1 MIFLMDLPLFQKYA
15 RLYKEHGYS
24 LYMIGGMSRDI
35 LLGKRPSDFDF
46 ATDATPEEEKAFL
59 PEADYAFE
67 KYGSIKLKEQGIE
80 IDITTFREEG
90 EYLDFRHPSY
100 IKFVASAEKDSKRR
114 DFTINA
120 LYINGEGGV
129 LDFHRGL
136 EDLQNKVIRF
146 IGDPETR
153 VKEDPLR
160 ILRAERFARRLGFQI
175 EETTQKAMDD
185 NRYLLKKLNPEKVK
199 SEEKKG

>member
-1 MIFLMDLPLFQKYA
+1 MDLPLFQKYA

-24 LYMIGGMSRDI
+24 LYMIGGTSRDI
-35 LLGKRPSDFDF
+35 LLGKFPSDFDF
-46 ATDATPEEEKAFL
+46 VTDATPEEEKIFL
-59 PEADYAFE
+59 PDADYAFE

-80 IDITTFREEG
+80 VDITTFREEG

-100 IKFVASAEKDSKRR
+100 IKFVTSAEKDSKRR
-114 DFTINA
+114 DFTVNA
-120 LYINGEGGV
+120 LYINGEGKV
-129 LDFHRGL
+129 LDFHHGL

-175 EETTQKAMDD
+175 EKATQKVMDD
-185 NRYLLKKLNPEKVK
+185 NRCLLEKLNPEKVK